1 MPGEAQADMTDRLP
15 APVRRVTDTFRSFTP
30 GQKAV
35 TVFAVLALAV
45 GGYFFAVWAA
55 KPSYQILFNN
65 LSTKDA
71 SAIVE
76 SLQKSG
82 TSYELANEGATIL
95 VPNDQVNQ
103 LRLQLSGEGLP
114 NDEGTGYSLLDQQ
127 GITTSDFMQHANYQ
141 RALEGELSKTIK
153 AIDGV
158 EAATV
163 HLVMPKEDVFS
174 DDQTKPTASV
184 LVASKASSPLNQQQV
199 QSIVHLVASSV
210 EGLDP
215 TQVTVAGADGR
226 MLSTG
231 GGNTIGST
239 GGDGGTDQQTAAF
252 QNRLNSSLQ
261 RMLDNLVGPGNAVV
275 TTTPVLDFDQTETR
289 SKTYSADPALPAEQE
304 SIQSETYSGTGTGT
318 GGVLGPDN
326 VQGPAG
332 SGNGQYQQ
340 RNEERR
346 RALNQVEEVRRA
358 APGSIKRLNVSVL
371 LNSTVAGA
379 IDPNQVQ
386 QLVSAAAGIDPT
398 RGDTIA
404 VAAMPFDNTQA
415 ETAKAELEAA
425 AKAEQSAEQT
435 KLIQT
440 AALLFV
446 VLMLIYLA
454 WRANRRAKKRQ
465 QQLTD
470 EERRH
475 LEEMQAALEAQRAAE
490 VDVVHAHA
498 LEMPQLADRS
508 DEAREER
515 HREIED
521 LVREKPEET
530 ATLIRSWISADASN
544 R

>member
-1 MPGEAQADMTDRLP
+1 MTDRLP

-35 TVFAVLALAV
+35 TIFAVVAILV
-45 GGYFFAVWAA
+45 GGYFFATWAA

-82 TSYELANEGATIL
+82 TSYELANDGQTIL
-95 VPNDQVNQ
+95 VPRDQVNN

-141 RALEGELSKTIK
+141 RALEGELAKTIK
-153 AIDGV
+153 SIDGV

-163 HLVMPKEDVFS
+163 HLVMPQEDVFT
-174 DDQTKPTASV
+174 DDQSKPTASV
-184 LVASKASSPLNQQQV
+184 LVASKASNPLEEPQV

-215 TQVTVAGADGR
+215 TQVTVADSEGR

-231 GGNTIGST
+231 GGNAVAT
-239 GGDGGTDQQTAAF
+239 GGSNTSEQQTAAF

-261 RMLDNLVGPGNAVV
+261 RMLDNLVGKGNAVV
-275 TTTPVLDFDQTETR
+275 TTNADLDFDQTETR
-289 SKTYSADPALPAEQE
+289 SKTYSADPAVPA
-304 SIQSETYSGTGTGT
+304 QSESVNTETYTGSGTGN

-326 VQGPAG
+326 IQVP
-332 SGNGQYQQ
+332 SGNGTGQYASKNEV
-340 RNEERR
+340 RNRQ
-346 RALNQVEEVRRA
+346 LNEVQEVRRN
-358 APGSIKRLNVSVL
+358 APGGINRLNVSVL
-371 LNSTVAGA
+371 LNSTVAGGVDA
-379 IDPNQVQ
+379 NQVQ
-386 QLVSAAAGIDPT
+386 QLIGAAAGIDAT

-404 VAAMPFDNTQA
+404 VASMPFDTSAAQAAKDELAAAAAAETQA
-415 ETAKAELEAA
+415 KQMT
-425 AKAEQSAEQT
+425 
-435 KLIQT
+435 LIKT
-440 AALLFV
+440 GALLFV
-446 VLMLIYLA
+446 VLALIFLA
-454 WRANRRAKKRQ
+454 WRANKRAKKRQ
-465 QQLTD
+465 QLTE

-475 LEEMQAALEAQRAAE
+475 LEEMQAALEAQRQAELDMTAAG
-490 VDVVHAHA
+490 VGMPMNM
-498 LEMPQLADRS
+498 LESPEAQTRN

-515 HREIED
+515 HKEIEE
-521 LVREKPEET
+521 LVRDKPEET
-530 ATLIRSWISADASN
+530 AALIRSWMSADATH
-544 R
+544 

>member
-1 MPGEAQADMTDRLP
+1 MTDRLP
-15 APVRRVTDTFRSFTP
+15 APVRRVTDTFKSFTP

-35 TVFAVLALAV
+35 TVFAILALAV
-45 GGYFFAVWAA
+45 GGYFFAAWAA

-76 SLQKSG
+76 SLQKAG
-82 TSYELANEGATIL
+82 TQYELANDGQTIL
-95 VPNDQVNQ
+95 VPRDQVNQ

-153 AIDGV
+153 SIEGV

-174 DDQTKPTASV
+174 DDQKKPTASV
-184 LVASKASSPLNQQQV
+184 LVASKGNEQLDQQQV

-215 TQVTVAGADGR
+215 TQVTVAGSDGR
-226 MLSTG
+226 MLSAG
-231 GGNTIGST
+231 GGNMVGAT
-239 GGDGGTDQQTAAF
+239 GGADSNAEQQTVAF
-252 QNRLNSSLQ
+252 QNRLNGSLQ
-261 RMLDNLVGPGNAVV
+261 RMLDNLVGPGHSVV
-275 TTTPVLDFDQTETR
+275 TTTPILDFDQSETR
-289 SKTYSADPALPAEQE
+289 SKKYSTDPSLPAEQE
-304 SIQSETYSGTGTGT
+304 NVKSETYSGNGVNS

-326 VQGPAG
+326 IQVPNGNG
-332 SGNGQYQQ
+332 SGQYQQ
-340 RNEERR
+340 KDETRTRRFNE
-346 RALNQVEEVRRA
+346 VEEVRRA
-358 APGSIKRLNVSVL
+358 APGSIERLNVSVL
-371 LNSTVAGA
+371 LDSTVAGSV
-379 IDPNQVQ
+379 DPEEVQ
-386 QLVSAAAGIDPT
+386 QLLSAAAGIDPA

-404 VAAMPFDNTQA
+404 VASMPFDTTQA
-415 ETAKAELEAA
+415 QAVKDELTAA
-425 AKAEQSAEQT
+425 AEAEKAAKQT

-440 AALLFV
+440 GALLFV
-446 VLMLIYLA
+446 VLMLVFLA

-490 VDVVHAHA
+490 LDVTVAHA
-498 LEMPQLADRS
+498 LELPELAGKT

-521 LVREKPEET
+521 LVRDKPDET
-530 ATLIRSWISADASN
+530 ASLIRSWISADTTPP

>member
-1 MPGEAQADMTDRLP
+1 MTDRLP
-15 APVRRVTDTFRSFTP
+15 APVRRITDTFKSFTP

-35 TVFAVLALAV
+35 TIFAVLALAV
-45 GGYFFAVWAA
+45 GGYFFATWAA

-71 SAIVE
+71 GAIVE
-76 SLQKSG
+76 SLSKAG
-82 TSYELANEGATIL
+82 TPYELANDGQTIL
-95 VPNDQVNQ
+95 VPREQVNQ

-141 RALEGELSKTIK
+141 RALEGELAKTIK

-163 HLVMPKEDVFS
+163 HLVMPKEDVFTQ
-174 DDQTKPTASV
+174 DQSKPTASV
-184 LVASKASSPLNQQQV
+184 LVASKANNPLETAQV

-215 TQVTVAGADGR
+215 TQVTVADSNGR

-231 GGNTIGST
+231 GGNAIGAAGADS
-239 GGDGGTDQQTAAF
+239 GAEQQTVAF
-252 QNRLNSSLQ
+252 QNRLNASLQ
-261 RMLDNLVGPGNAVV
+261 RMLDSLVGPGQAVV
-275 TTTPVLDFDQTETR
+275 NTTATLDFDQVER
-289 SKTYSADPALPAEQE
+289 REKKYSADPAVPA
-304 SIQSETYSGTGTGT
+304 QSESLSTETYTGSGTPG

-326 VQGPAG
+326 IQVPNGVG
-332 SGNGQYQQ
+332 SGQYQQ
-340 RNEERR
+340 KNEQRNRQ
-346 RALNQVEEVRRA
+346 LNESEEVRRN
-358 APGSIKRLNVSVL
+358 APGSIERLNVAVM
-371 LNSTVAGA
+371 LNSAVAGS
-379 IDPNQVQ
+379 INPDEVQ
-386 QLVSAAAGIDPT
+386 QLLSAAAGIDPT

-404 VAAMPFDNTQA
+404 VASMPFDNSAAQA
-415 ETAKAELEAA
+415 VKDELAA
-425 AKAEQSAEQT
+425 AAAAEKSAKQT

-440 AALLFV
+440 GALLFV
-446 VLMLIYLA
+446 VLMLIMLA

-465 QQLTD
+465 QQLTE

-490 VDVVHAHA
+490 IDVTAAHM
-498 LEMPQLADRS
+498 LELPEVADTTN
-508 DEAREER
+508 EAREER

-521 LVREKPEET
+521 LVREKPDET
-530 ATLIRSWISADASN
+530 ASLIRSWISADESN